1 MTDYGKKIKIA
12 LIKRDMTQ
20 VELMKEIKNRTGLT
34 VDTSYMSKI
43 MRGLR
48 TPPKVISAI
57 NEILEISA

>member
-20 VELMKEIKNRTGLT
+20 VELMKEIKSKTGLT

-48 TPPKVISAI
+48 TPPRIISAI

>member
-1 MTDYGKKIKIA
+1 LTDYGKKIKIA

-20 VELMKEIKNRTGLT
+20 VELMKEIKNKTGLS

-48 TPPKVISAI
+48 TPPRIISAI

>member
-1 MTDYGKKIKIA
+1 LTDYGKKIKIR
-12 LIKRDMTQ
+12 LVEKDMTQ
-20 VELMKEIKNRTGLT
+20 VQLLKEIKSRTGLT